1 MRYCEGMEAH
11 HNGHRDISGGGARA
25 AVFGVSDGLLSN
37 VALILGVAGAHPAPK
52 AVVIA
57 GLAGL
62 VAGAFSMG
70 VGEYISMGA
79 QRELFE
85 HELRIEATEI
95 RERPDAETREL
106 TELYVSRGVPKELAA
121 EVSDYLMRNPDTAL
135 QVHAQEELG
144 VAPDSVGSPIQ
155 AALASFFSFAIGALI
170 PLVAWFV
177 TIGSAAV
184 IASAISAGV
193 ASLLVGGGLAAMTGR
208 SVSKGAARQFILSAV
223 AALVTYGVGHFLGA
237 TIR

>member
-1 MRYCEGMEAH
+1 MWGVETH
-11 HNGHRDISGGGARA
+11 QSSHRDISGGGARA

-37 VALILGVAGAHPAPK
+37 VALILGVAGAHPAPS

-79 QRELFE
+79 QRELFQ
-85 HELRIEATEI
+85 HELRIEEREI
-95 RERPDAETREL
+95 RDRPEAEAREL
-106 TELYVSRGVPKELAA
+106 QELCVSRGVPPALAS
-121 EVSDYLMRNPDTAL
+121 EVSKYLMQDPETAL
-135 QVHAQEELG
+135 KVHAQEELG
-144 VAPDSVGSPIQ
+144 VAPDSIGSPIQ
-155 AALASFFSFAIGALI
+155 AALASFFSFALGAAI
-170 PLVAWFV
+170 PLIAWFITV
-177 TIGSAAV
+177 GSAAV

-193 ASLLVGGGLAAMTGR
+193 ATLLVGGGLAAMTGQ
-208 SVSKGAARQFILSAV
+208 SISKGALRQLVLSMIATS
-223 AALVTYGVGHFLGA
+223 VTYGVGHILGG

>member
-1 MRYCEGMEAH
+1 METH
-11 HNGHRDISGGGARA
+11 DLGHRDISGGGARA

-37 VALILGVAGAHPAPK
+37 VALILGVAGAHPAPQ

-95 RERPDAETREL
+95 RDRPDAEAHEL
-106 TELYVSRGVPKELAA
+106 TELYISRGVPKDLAA
-121 EVSDYLMRNPDTAL
+121 QVSGYLMSNPDTAL

-144 VAPDSVGSPIQ
+144 VAPDSIGSPIQ
-155 AALASFFSFAIGALI
+155 VAIASFISFAVGAAI
-170 PLVAWFV
+170 PLVAWFITV
-177 TIGSAAV
+177 GTAAV
-184 IASAISAGV
+184 IASAISAGL
-193 ASLLVGGGLAAMTGR
+193 ASLLVGGGLAAMTSR
-208 SVSKGAARQFILSAV
+208 SITKGALRQFVLSAI
-223 AALVTYGVGHFLGA
+223 ATLATYGVGYLLGSS
-237 TIR
+237 IR

>member
-1 MRYCEGMEAH
+1 MWGVETH
-11 HNGHRDISGGGARA
+11 QSSHRDISGGGARA

-37 VALILGVAGAHPAPK
+37 VALILGVAGAHPAPS

-79 QRELFE
+79 QRELFQ
-85 HELRIEATEI
+85 HELRIEEREI
-95 RERPDAETREL
+95 RDRPEAEAREL
-106 TELYVSRGVPKELAA
+106 QELYVSRGVPPALAS
-121 EVSDYLMRNPDTAL
+121 EVSKYLMQDPETAL
-135 QVHAQEELG
+135 KVHAQEELG
-144 VAPDSVGSPIQ
+144 VAPDSIGSPIQ
-155 AALASFFSFAIGALI
+155 AALASFFSFALGAAI
-170 PLVAWFV
+170 PLIAWFITV
-177 TIGSAAV
+177 GSAAV

-193 ASLLVGGGLAAMTGR
+193 ATLLVGGGLAAMTGQ
-208 SVSKGAARQFILSAV
+208 SITKGALRQLVLSMIATS
-223 AALVTYGVGHFLGA
+223 VTYGVGHILGG